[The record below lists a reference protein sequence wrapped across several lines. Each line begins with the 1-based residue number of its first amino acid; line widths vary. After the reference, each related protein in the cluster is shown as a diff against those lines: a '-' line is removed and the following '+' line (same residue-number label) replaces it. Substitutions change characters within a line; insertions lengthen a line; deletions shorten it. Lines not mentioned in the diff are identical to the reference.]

1 MRLNDAIF
9 GVLLIV
15 FAIAEIA
22 YTRTF
27 PSLHGQAYGPDLF
40 PILIGVGFLI
50 TGAILTIQGLA
61 QRAVQP
67 LVETGAWAADRRNVV
82 NFALVLL
89 ALLFYIAASDWL
101 GFILTAFVIMLVLL
115 KSFGSGMVAALVI
128 AALTTLGIHT
138 LFARVLLV
146 PLPWGVLQPVA
157 W

>member
-1 MRLNDAIF
+1 MRLNDAVF

-115 KSFGSGMVAALVI
+115 KSFGSGMVMALVI
-128 AALTTLGIHT
+128 AALTTLGIHA

>member
-1 MRLNDAIF
+1 MRFNDAFF

-40 PILIGVGFLI
+40 PILIGIGFLI
-50 TGAILTIQGLA
+50 TGTLLTWQGLA
-61 QRAVQP
+61 QRAGQP
-67 LVETGAWAADRRNVV
+67 LLEVGAWAADRRNVV

-89 ALLFYIAASDWL
+89 ALLFYILASDWL
-101 GFILTAFVIMLVLL
+101 GFIPTAFVIMLVLL
-115 KSFGSGMVAALVI
+115 KSFGSSWITALVI
-128 AALTTLGIHT
+128 AALTTLGIQE
-138 LFARVLLV
+138 LFARLLLV
-146 PLPWGVLQPVA
+146 PLPWGLLQPVA